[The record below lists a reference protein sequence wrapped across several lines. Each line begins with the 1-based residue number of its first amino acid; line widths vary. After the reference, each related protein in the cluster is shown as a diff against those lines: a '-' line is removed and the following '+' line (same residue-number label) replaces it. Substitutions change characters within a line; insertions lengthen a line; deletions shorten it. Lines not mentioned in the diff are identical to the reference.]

1 MKKIEMNRTNLIF
14 IGISVIA
21 FLGLLS
27 SLNDVYSQTDREYN
41 NPLFGFKFQYPSEW
55 GEPSQG
61 SGGVSFIFDKPGDGN
76 FAFDK
81 LSIFIVELPAAENKT
96 LKQYIREYTSHQTGV
111 DYSTM
116 KINETKLSGIPAI
129 TATYETSPSISRNPI
144 WEKVQT
150 SFAIKD
156 HTVYQIYY
164 GTGPEIFDRYIA
176 NVNKVT
182 NSFEITD

>member
-1 MKKIEMNRTNLIF
+1 VPIGRISVSIF
-14 IGISVIA
+14 FGISIA
-21 FLGLLS
+21 IIFGLLS
-27 SLNDVYSQTDREYN
+27 GSNNVYSQTDTVYT
-41 NPLFGFKFQYPSEW
+41 NPLLGFKFQYPSEW
-55 GEPSQG
+55 GDPSQG
-61 SGGVSFIFDKPGDGN
+61 NGGVSFIFDKPSDGN

-81 LSIFIVELPAAENKT
+81 LSIFLVDLPTGENKT
-96 LKQYIREYTSHQTGV
+96 LKQYIREYTSQQTGV
-111 DYSTM
+111 AYSTL

-150 SFAIKD
+150 TFAIKD

-164 GTGPEIFDRYIA
+164 GTDPEIFDRYIA
-176 NVNKVT
+176 NVNKLT